1 MFVEVAHPTFDFIQP
16 RALKALGVHPLL
28 GVSEQREV
36 LVNGIGHGRTTRDD
50 VGVIKAFALRSVG
63 LTGVFGTLLLADHR
77 CFRGGE
83 LLRRGESAQK
93 KVCRGST
100 GWGRWHGGGAAVAIT
115 SRAGR

>member
-63 LTGVFGTLLLADHR
+63 LTGVFGTLLLQIIGA
-77 CFRGGE
+77 F
-83 LLRRGESAQK
+83 
-93 KVCRGST
+93 
-100 GWGRWHGGGAAVAIT
+100 GGAICCV
-115 SRAGR
+115 AGRALKRKFVEVALVWVGGMGAEPQ